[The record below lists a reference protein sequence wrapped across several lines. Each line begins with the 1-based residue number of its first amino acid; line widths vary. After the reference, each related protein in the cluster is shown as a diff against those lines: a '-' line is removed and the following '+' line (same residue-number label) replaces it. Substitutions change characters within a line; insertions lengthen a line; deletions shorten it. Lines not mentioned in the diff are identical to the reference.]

1 MAKAKAGKVLA
12 SPTTESK
19 ASGYRSTRLDNGLRV
34 ITTSMPH
41 THAVTVGYFVGAGS
55 RYESDRTAGSTHFL
69 EHLLFKGTR
78 DWPTAKTISETIE
91 GTGGIMNASTERE
104 MTTYW
109 CKVAKPHASKA
120 LSVLTDMVL
129 HPLLDQTEM
138 EKERQVILE
147 ELRMSDDYPSHR
159 VDLLIDEMMWPNQPM
174 GRDVGG
180 TKESVSGIVRD
191 DLLDMMRNQY
201 VPNNVVLSAAGA
213 ISHDEVL
220 EQVAEATRE
229 WKPGQPW
236 EWSRSHRE
244 QNQKGIKVESRK
256 TEQAHICIGL
266 PGLPLDH
273 PDRYA
278 LMLMN
283 TIFGEGMSSR
293 LFLEVRERLGLAYDV
308 HSSVSQFHDTGAF
321 VVYCGTEPSRS
332 PEAVEAIMREMGKLT
347 EGFSGE
353 EMDKAK
359 ELTKGRLL
367 LRMEDS
373 RSVAMWQGAQE
384 LLLEYV
390 NSVEDVIR
398 AIDAVTLEDLNRA
411 TRDIVK
417 EDQLNLA
424 VVGPFRTEARFRKAF
439 KL

>member
-1 MAKAKAGKVLA
+1 V
-12 SPTTESK
+12 E
-19 ASGYRSTRLDNGLRV
+19 YRNTRLDNGLRV

-78 DWPTAKTISETIE
+78 EWPTAKIISEAIE

-120 LSVLTDMVL
+120 LSVVTDMVL
-129 HPLLDQTEM
+129 HPLLEQTEM

-147 ELRMSDDYPSHR
+147 ELRMSNDYPSHR
-159 VDLLIDEMMWPNQPM
+159 VDLLIDEMMWPSQPM

-191 DLLDMMRNQY
+191 DLWDMMRNQY
-201 VPNNVVLSAAGA
+201 VPNNVVLSVAGA

-220 EQVAEATRE
+220 EQVSEATRE

-244 QNQKGIKVESRK
+244 QGEKGMRVESRK
-256 TEQAHICIGL
+256 TEQAHICIAL
-266 PGLPLDH
+266 PALPLNH

-321 VVYCGTEPSRS
+321 VIYCGTEPSRS
-332 PEAVEAIMREMGKLT
+332 TESVEAIMREMGKMT
-347 EGFSGE
+347 QGFSE
-353 EMDKAK
+353 EEVEKAK

-373 RSVAMWQGAQE
+373 RSVGMWQGAQE
-384 LLLEYV
+384 LLLGYV
-390 NSVEDVIR
+390 NSVEDVTR
-398 AIDAVTLEDLNRA
+398 AIDMVTLEDLNRV
-411 TRDIVK
+411 TRDIVR

-424 VVGPFRTEARFRKAF
+424 VVGPFRSEARFRKVF